1 MILEKFTK
9 INLAIM
15 VSGNGSNMQ
24 RIIQESQNGVLKDL
38 VNIKAVFSDNKDAKG
53 LSIAKE
59 NNIKTIYL
67 KQYYKNREKGEKN
80 IVSEFEKL
88 NIDLIILA
96 GYMRI
101 LSKSFVDRY
110 KNRIIN
116 IHPADTELYK
126 GNNGYLWAYD
136 NKLKSTKITVHLV
149 NEELDSGRILN
160 KEEFLIPNNASL
172 KEIKNIG
179 LKTEHNTYS
188 RVIKNYILKELM

>member
-1 MILEKFTK
+1 MEKFTK